1 MNATSCEAEA
11 KILQRLDELEQREGK
26 LPSFIQLYRQWLRLQ
41 GEARLRFTTLK
52 LNLGDEVISSRLT
65 QGIPLL
71 SFEDLSLDWAQVKD
85 LSQKIIHSVAKDS
98 PDALKEVKTLGNILS
113 NMTFLKEIVRAWYQG
128 SSLVPVAVRHG
139 VDGELLGL
147 VVAAVLKPFL
157 SAHSEVLLPKVDQ
170 ESWRRQYC
178 PICGGRPDFAYLDKE
193 KGARWLLCSRCDAEW
208 LFQRLECPY
217 CGCQDQ
223 DALAYFTD
231 DEGLHRL
238 YVCEQCKRY
247 LKAIDLRRTETEVL
261 LPLERLLTF
270 EFDIQAQ
277 QEGYHPYAEANTNE
291 KGEEGLSC
299 KQ

>member
-1 MNATSCEAEA
+1 
-11 KILQRLDELEQREGK
+11 
-26 LPSFIQLYRQWLRLQ
+26 
-41 GEARLRFTTLK
+41 
-52 LNLGDEVISSRLT
+52 LT

-71 SFEDLSLDWAQVKD
+71 PFEDLLLDWAQVKD
-85 LSQKIIHSVAKDS
+85 LSQKIIHSVAKYS

-113 NMTFLKEIVRAWYQG
+113 NITFLKEIVRAWYQG
-128 SSLVPVAVRHG
+128 SSLVPVALRHG
-139 VDGELLGL
+139 VDGELLAP

-193 KGARWLLCSRCDAEW
+193 TGARWLLCSQCDAEW

-231 DEGLHRL
+231 DEGLYRL

-247 LKAIDLRRTETEVL
+247 LKAIDLRKTETEVL

-270 EFDIQAQ
+270 EFDIQARQ
-277 QEGYHPYAEANTNE
+277 NGYSPCAEVDTNE
-291 KGEEGLSC
+291 KGKEGLSC